1 MNGRY
6 YSTPGNYWVCISLLF
21 IQRGDMIKNRYI
33 KVSVYFCELE
43 VLQWEKV
50 IILPCS

>member
-6 YSTPGNYWVCISLLF
+6 YSTPGNYWV
-21 IQRGDMIKNRYI
+21 QRGDMIKNRYI

>member
-1 MNGRY
+1 MGD
-6 YSTPGNYWVCISLLF
+6 IILLLEI

-43 VLQWEKV
+43 VLQ
-50 IILPCS
+50 

>member
-1 MNGRY
+1 MGD
-6 YSTPGNYWVCISLLF
+6 IILF
-21 IQRGDMIKNRYI
+21 IEIRDMIKNRYI